1 MHNTISHRKNIEM
14 NYFKV
19 LLFSVLILFSFNLYS
34 QSQIGIYAGLNSG
47 KLSGD
52 SPGRF
57 KYASALNF
65 ALGLGYDLQLKE
77 DVFLSF
83 QTSFVNAGS
92 KLQYPKEVDE
102 EEILEDSISLDVNMI
117 TVPILLKLISDN
129 KKFQFTGGFELV
141 FPIKFM
147 ADNSVESIDL
157 MDGINKVNV
166 NMLFGIGYLIPINK
180 SQLIINLTYSQ
191 GITNL
196 ANNLEDPDSLLP
208 RIRYSSFQL
217 TAGWYLPVGKNKF
230 QQPTN

>member
-1 MHNTISHRKNIEM
+1 MHFTIFRRKIIEM

-19 LLFSVLILFSFNLYS
+19 LLFSVLILFSFDLYS
-34 QSQIGIYAGLNSG
+34 QSQIGIYGGLNSG

-57 KYASALNF
+57 KYSSALNY

-77 DVFLSF
+77 DIFLSF

-92 KLQYPKEVDE
+92 KLQYPNEVDD
-102 EEILEDSISLDVNMI
+102 EEIFEDSISLEVHLI

-129 KKFQFTGGFELV
+129 KKFQFSGGFEFG

-147 ADNSVESIDL
+147 ADNSVESVDL
-157 MDGINKVNV
+157 MGGINKVNL
-166 NMLFGIGYLIPINK
+166 NMVFGIGYLIPINK

-191 GITNL
+191 GLTNL
-196 ANNLEDPDSLLP
+196 ANNLDDPDSLLP
-208 RIRYSSFQL
+208 RIRYTSFL
-217 TAGWYLPVGKNKF
+217 LSAGWYLPVGKNKF